1 MGVLPE
7 GCLFRSIGLIE
18 KVSGLQSV
26 ALEKLAVDLGAFY
39 AELRALRGK
48 QPNGLLLGR
57 VQSGKTTA
65 MLLLA
70 AAARDYGEHVV
81 VILLGTTSILLNQNR
96 VRLNDAFGIGSGQ
109 TDWAVIEASRLATA
123 YVGSQKAIAS
133 GRTVLIPI
141 LKHHEWI
148 ERAAVLVKRLG
159 AGSRLTVIDD
169 ESDVA
174 SLGNGVTDE
183 KSPPT
188 NRALQALLGS
198 RGEGVYVHV
207 TATPYGPLRLDP
219 SDRLAPCIFHLLEP
233 GAGYV
238 GGQQFFI
245 DKTAANM
252 RVVGSD
258 EVLEVSRGR
267 TSPALAAALGIFTAI
282 SIKAKIE
289 NVGMEATSMLVHP
302 SSSIVVHRKVERA
315 IRQLQ
320 TEWMASL
327 AKGIIPRD
335 LEGGCTTAGLA
346 TVGAA
351 RLRSQISLMKIHIV
365 NAGGANQINWG
376 SSAAHILIGGNKLS
390 RGFTFEGLTVT
401 FVARKPSEQADTML
415 QRARFY
421 GYRLGLGGL
430 MHLFASKRTFD
441 TWSDAAWQEKQ
452 LWDRLYDI
460 KGINGDVSHLR
471 RVVNLGSTVAS
482 TSKGG
487 GGRAQ
492 ALPSPWYPS
501 RVPAPQAWRMHSD
514 LLREAIES
522 RNFTMIEQALVN
534 WPAGGKEQTEGV
546 RAPAFGY
553 AMVHAFMARLR
564 KQASPG
570 VIQDECVLVCADS
583 GGALIGV
590 LANKE
595 VKAFLRSTPC
605 GIYLLN
611 VQVAG
616 NAGFLPI
623 LHQQGAAITHN

>member
-39 AELRALRGK
+39 AELQALRGK

-70 AAARDYGEHVV
+70 AAARDHGEHVV

-141 LKHHEWI
+141 LKHHKWI

-183 KSPPT
+183 NSPPT

-207 TATPYGPLRLDP
+207 TATPYGPLRLDS

-267 TSPALAAALGIFTAI
+267 TSPALAAALGIFIAI

-289 NVGMEATSMLVHP
+289 NAGMEATSMLVHP

-320 TEWMASL
+320 TEWMAAL
-327 AKGIIPRD
+327 AKGAIPRD
-335 LEGGCTTAGLA
+335 LEGGCMTAGLA
-346 TVGAA
+346 TVGVA

-430 MHLFASKRTFD
+430 MHLFASKKTFD

-452 LWDRLYDI
+452 LWDRLYEI

-471 RVVNLGSTVAS
+471 SVVNLGSTVAS

-501 RVPAPQAWRMHSD
+501 RVPAAQVWRMHSD

-522 RNFTMIEQALVN
+522 RNFTVIEQALVD
-534 WPAGGKEQTEGV
+534 WPAGGKEQAQGV

-553 AMVHAFMARLR
+553 AMVHAFMVRLR
-564 KQASPG
+564 KQQSVG
-570 VIQDECVLVCADS
+570 VIRDECVLVGTDS

-590 LANKE
+590 LANKDL
-595 VKAFLRSTPC
+595 KAFLRSTPC
-605 GIYLLN
+605 GIYLANL
-611 VQVAG
+611 QVAG
-616 NAGFLPI
+616 NVGFLPI
-623 LHQQGAAITHN
+623 LHQRGASITHN